1 MKKILNN
8 KFWLPIILCLLFLIN
23 WAASQFRSRIDLTS
37 EKRFT
42 LSEPTKKVLK
52 KIDEP
57 IAVDVFLK
65 GSFPAGFRQLA
76 SSTNDILREFKE
88 IAGHKIQYNFINPD
102 DVLPNTETKYAD
114 TLMAMGLYPINLTSQ
129 LKEGQQQQNVYPFAW
144 VHYKDKSELV
154 ELYKSK
160 IVLRSDNDYFKQL
173 ISAEA
178 LLEYELI
185 EPISKLLQKEK
196 PKLGFAI
203 GNGEPTNFTTYDL
216 VENILK
222 KDYDFSTIDLNTI
235 PVLPAVMNALI
246 IVKPTLAFSD
256 IEKLKLDQYVMNGG
270 KIILFVDRL
279 NAEMDSLQSK
289 KGEVTAFDRD
299 LKLND
304 ILFNYGAR
312 INADLLMDL
321 QCDVLPFDV
330 NGNGQFELLPWN
342 YFPVLEGNAAH
353 AIGKGLGFVAGQFTN
368 SIDTVTAEGI
378 QKTVLLH
385 SSTNAR
391 TISSPAII
399 SASEN
404 VNAPEDAK
412 FKKAN
417 IPVAVLLEGK
427 FKSFFFNRL
436 SQAMND
442 SLKNYNQSFLPQC
455 ISNNKMIVVSDG
467 DIVLNAVA
475 KGNAIPMGM
484 NKYTIGTQREF
495 PFANVAF
502 AKNCLSYLINESGL
516 SDAKAKDYRVRL
528 LDSKKVEAQKV
539 FWQIINIVLP
549 ISIVLL
555 FAIIFQWLRK
565 RKYHK

>member
-8 KFWLPIILCLLFLIN
+8 KFWLPIVLYLLFLIN

-52 KIDEP
+52 KIDQP

-88 IAGHKIQYNFINPD
+88 IAGNKIQYNFINPD
-102 DVLPNTETKYAD
+102 EVLPNTETKYAD
-114 TLMAMGLYPINLTSQ
+114 TLTAIGLYPINLTSQ

-144 VHYKDKSELV
+144 VHYKDKNEVV
-154 ELYKSK
+154 ELYKGK
-160 IVLRSDNDYFKQL
+160 TPL
-173 ISAEA
+173 INFADLSSAEA
-178 LLEYELI
+178 LLEYKLI
-185 EPISKLLQKEK
+185 EPIAKLLQKEK

-222 KDYDFSTIDLNTI
+222 KDYDFSAIDINAI
-235 PVLPAVMNALI
+235 PVLPTVMNALI
-246 IVKPTLAFSD
+246 MVKPTLAFSD
-256 IEKLKLDQYVMNGG
+256 NEKLKLDQYVMNGG
-270 KIILFVDRL
+270 KVIFFVDRL

-304 ILFNYGAR
+304 FLFNYGAR
-312 INADLLMDL
+312 VNADLLMDL

-342 YFPVLEGNAAH
+342 YFPVLEGNNNH
-353 AIGKGLGFVAGQFTN
+353 SIGKGLGFVAGQFTN
-368 SIDTVTAEGI
+368 SIDTVAAEGI
-378 QKTVLLH
+378 KKTVLLH
-385 SSTNAR
+385 SSANAR

-417 IPVAVLLEGK
+417 IPVAILLEGK
-427 FKSFFFNRL
+427 FKSFFANRL
-436 SQAMND
+436 SLAMND
-442 SLKNYNQSFLPQC
+442 SLKSYNQSFLPQC

-467 DIVLNAVA
+467 DIVLNSLT
-475 KGNAIPMGM
+475 KGNPIPMGM

-495 PFANVAF
+495 PFANAAF
-502 AKNCLSYLINESGL
+502 VKNCLDYLINESGL
-516 SDAKAKDYRVRL
+516 SDAKAKDYTVRL
-528 LDSKKVEAQKV
+528 LDSKKVETQKT

-549 ISIVLL
+549 ITIVLL